1 MRGSLES
8 RFSLSTGQCIS
19 FDARQASFVVSCI
32 TVVVS
37 LFFLIFLFFIYIYI
51 VSADTICVAQ
61 VPGIQGGS
69 TGARSSRYR
78 LCGV

>member
-1 MRGSLES
+1 MGAWNADFLS
-8 RFSLSTGQCIS
+8 RGQCIS

-37 LFFLIFLFFIYIYI
+37 LFFLFLIFYLIYI

-69 TGARSSRYR
+69 TGARSSRHR